1 MQRMLIFKTNGTEH
15 VCNTFKFELS
25 LEYEIDPGWRETEIA
40 GLRLLEIAST
50 GYFTIPNN
58 KIARHLF
65 NTTGK
70 KDELLT
76 TQFELH
82 HTDFDIKRGVSRLMS
97 SLPFFPGLDDFAN
110 IDLPKEVCDNST
122 FWVGNFPRATIA
134 QIRFTASQTDIS
146 LLEISGAGSW
156 YDMSREKEYPY
167 SYVLN
172 EKNVPF
178 AIRFVTRS
186 AETDFPHLKKNEMV
200 KELRDCFKQ
209 LYGNRR
215 TQYSSNI
222 VKASDKDF
230 VAVKF
235 VPK

>member
-1 MQRMLIFKTNGTEH
+1 MQRMLIFKTNDTEY
-15 VCNTFKFELS
+15 VCNTFKFELN

-40 GLRLLEIAST
+40 ALRLLEIAST
-50 GYFTIPNN
+50 GYFTIPGN

-65 NTTGK
+65 NTTGE

-76 TQFELH
+76 TQFELN
-82 HTDFDIKRGVSRLMS
+82 HTDFDIKRGISKQMS
-97 SLPFFPGLDDFAN
+97 SLPFFPGLDDFAS
-110 IDLPKEVCDNST
+110 IDLPKEVCERST
-122 FWVGNFPRATIA
+122 FWVGNFPRGTIA

-167 SYVLN
+167 SYFLS
-172 EKNVPF
+172 EKNLPF
-178 AIRFVTRS
+178 AIRFLTRS
-186 AETDFPHLKKNEMV
+186 AGTDFLHLKKTEMV

-209 LYGNRR
+209 LYGNSR
-215 TQYSSNI
+215 TQYSSSI

-230 VAVKF
+230 VAVEF
-235 VPK
+235 MPK